1 LPGTRSSLG
10 PRRHCRERDFLPP
23 CAPQNTWTPVP
34 VHQSCVAT
42 IGDEIAS
49 WPVSPLPR
57 TRSSPSA
64 RASEPPWTPARIHPL
79 HVVADHEEA
88 RQRFRHQHAVVDG
101 KQISVTSILMYAQWR
116 SCWVVRVGH
125 GIPCR
130 PAHPT
135 TNATEPTTKK
145 RVGARCR
152 LTQSCRLAAAAIQ
165 KKTSSKVTSSSSS
178 LQSFSVFS
186 VSYLHYFILYLYF
199 NVCAYRLKMLNL

>member
-1 LPGTRSSLG
+1 MGWWRTTGTAWCQVTAPSPPSAVLLHCLGIWRESPPLPGTRSSLG

-42 IGDEIAS
+42 VRDEITS

-88 RQRFRHQHAVVDG
+88 RQRVRHQHAVVDG
-101 KQISVTSILMYAQWR
+101 KQISVTSILMYALLKIR
-116 SCWVVRVGH
+116 R
-125 GIPCR
+125 
-130 PAHPT
+130 
-135 TNATEPTTKK
+135 
-145 RVGARCR
+145 
-152 LTQSCRLAAAAIQ
+152 
-165 KKTSSKVTSSSSS
+165 SKVLLTI
-178 LQSFSVFS
+178 LSV
-186 VSYLHYFILYLYF
+186 
-199 NVCAYRLKMLNL
+199 CKLKS